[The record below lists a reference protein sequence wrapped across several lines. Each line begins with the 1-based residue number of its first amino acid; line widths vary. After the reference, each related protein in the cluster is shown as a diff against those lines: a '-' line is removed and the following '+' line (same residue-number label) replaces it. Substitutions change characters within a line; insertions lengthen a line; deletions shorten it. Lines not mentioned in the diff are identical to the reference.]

1 MHWNGRAILSVL
13 FSPVWISTA
22 KNRLK
27 RTKRASDKY
36 DNPNITARKERRK
49 EDRKEKKWQGYA
61 NSWGVFCRLYHKV
74 IGCDVNYASQAKCE
88 SA

>member
-1 MHWNGRAILSVL
+1 MHWNGGAVLSLL
-13 FSPVWISTA
+13 FSSVWIPTV
-22 KNRLK
+22 KNRWK

-36 DNPNITARKERRK
+36 DNPNIIARKERRK
-49 EDRKEKKWQGYA
+49 EDRKGKKWQGYT
-61 NSWGVFCRLYHKV
+61 NSRGVFGMLYHKV